1 MKSKQAQKAWAA
13 VEDLAMTDMSEVM
26 KGAINNGEEDLFE
39 LFQASDA
46 MEELERVLFV
56 AKSAKSDE

>member
-1 MKSKQAQKAWAA
+1 MKSKQAQKAWSA
-13 VEDLAMTDMSEVM
+13 VEDLAMTDMSEVT

-56 AKSAKSDE
+56 AKNAKSDE